1 MMERFRLLFPYGVL
15 LLLAFILF
23 APYFLSGRIFLA
35 ADTLS
40 VVYPW
45 KQYAAPDFEPNNPLI
60 TDPITGV
67 YSDVYNRQL
76 KEGRLT
82 QWNPY
87 ILTGV
92 PAVGSASFG
101 NPGRYYPLKIFL
113 NRYLSTPDA
122 QTVLLFIH
130 VFMMGVF
137 MYLYLIKLGTG
148 VKGALFGAVAYMFNG
163 CAMAWLEIEMWVTVS
178 AWLPLLLLAVER
190 FQGER
195 RLVAAFSGG
204 LVLGMMIL
212 TGGYQLVL
220 YSGLLMTAS
229 LIFAAFQSW
238 RNDKSLNRVS
248 AIAGCFVVACALGL
262 LIGAVEVLPF
272 LELVSE
278 TTRIRRTFDFQEFF
292 AAFGRVPFRYF
303 VTLIFPDFFGS
314 PVLGFNLIPKLPTQ
328 TYMNYSELC
337 MYAGVPTLFAA
348 AAGILT
354 VRAAAARFYLGVLVV
369 VIAMMTGTIIYFPF
383 FKIVPGM
390 SLMNPTR
397 LIFLFTFAFS
407 IMAAFGIGEMEN
419 RTRRG
424 TILLVSIFAFLLL
437 VTVSCSYFAKAPWL
451 VEWFN
456 YEIFPLTADMVGDV
470 QEMKRVRTL
479 SSPVIYRPL
488 FLVSGAF
495 VLFCMFLLVR
505 RRKIS
510 FTVFVLMIGLL
521 GYDLIGF
528 SWNYNTT
535 AARSEIYARTPSVD
549 YLSKQAKPFR
559 VVQDTS
565 HDLGS
570 NTLLPFGIEEVGGYS
585 SFIPD
590 RTTRLLSYIE
600 HGEEAFF
607 DRWVKLGDRPNRM
620 LNLLNA
626 RYLLTAP
633 RHMIT
638 HDHYRL
644 VHTGD
649 LAVYENSDVMPR
661 AYAVHRYTVKKD
673 VDQILRFMGS
683 DEFDMK
689 HEVVL
694 EDEPSAQFVSG
705 TAPVIVESHVVIDA
719 YEPDEIRLS
728 VDLSANGWLVLSD
741 TFYPGWEATVDGTI
755 TAIMRADCNFRAVEV
770 PKGRHT
776 ILFRYRPASVTYG
789 IRLSILGSLI
799 TVAGYV
805 FALRKSSP
813 HE

>member
-1 MMERFRLLFPYGVL
+1 MIAKLRSWLPYGTLLLFAV
-15 LLLAFILF
+15 ILF
-23 APYFLSGRIFLA
+23 APYFLGGKIFLA

-40 VVYPW
+40 DVYPW
-45 KQYAAPDFEPNNPLI
+45 KQYAAPDFEPHNTLI
-60 TDPITGV
+60 TDPVIGV

-101 NPGRYYPLKIFL
+101 NPGRYYPPKMFL

-122 QTVLLFIH
+122 QTVLLFLH
-130 VFMMGVF
+130 VLMMGVS
-137 MYLYLIKLGTG
+137 MYLYLLKLGAG
-148 VKGALFGAVAYMFNG
+148 VRGSLFGAVAYMFNG

-178 AWLPLLLLAVER
+178 AWLPLLLLSVER
-190 FQGER
+190 FYGER
-195 RLVAAFSGG
+195 RMVWSLSAG
-204 LVLGMMIL
+204 LLLGLMVL

-220 YSGLLMTAS
+220 YSGLLMTAC
-229 LIFAAFQSW
+229 LMFVVYRSW
-238 RNDKSLNRVS
+238 RDHKSLTKVL
-248 AIAGCFVVACALGL
+248 AISGCFVTAGVLGL
-262 LIGAVEVLPF
+262 LIGGIEVLPF

-292 AAFGRVPFRYF
+292 AVFGRVPFRYF

-314 PVLGFNLIPKLPTQ
+314 PVIGFNLIPKLPTQ
-328 TYMNYSELC
+328 AYMNYSELC
-337 MYAGVPTLFAA
+337 MYAGVPTLFAV
-348 AAGILT
+348 AAGIFT
-354 VRAAAARFYLGVLVV
+354 VRTAAARFYLGVLIV
-369 VIAMMTGTIIYFPF
+369 VIAMMTGTMVYFPF
-383 FKIVPGM
+383 FKLVPGM

-397 LIFLFTFAFS
+397 LVFLFTFAFS
-407 IMAAFGIGEMEN
+407 VMAAFGIGEMDN
-419 RTRRG
+419 RKEQR
-424 TILLVSIFAFLLL
+424 TILHVIIFAVLLA
-437 VTVSCSYFAKAPWL
+437 VTVICAFFARAPWL

-456 YEIFPLTADMVGDV
+456 HEIFPLTADMVGDV
-470 QEMKRVRTL
+470 LEMKRMRVL

-488 FLVSGAF
+488 LLASGAF
-495 VLFCMFLLVR
+495 VLFCSFAVVR
-505 RRKIS
+505 GRRIS
-510 FTVFVLMIGLL
+510 LAVFALMIGLL

-528 SWNYNTT
+528 SRSYNTT
-535 AARSEIYARTPSVD
+535 SDRASIYAMTPSID

-565 HDLGS
+565 HDLGT
-570 NTLLPFGIEEVGGYS
+570 NTLMPFGIEEIGGYS

-590 RTTRLLSYIE
+590 RTIRLLSYLQ
-600 HGEEAFF
+600 HGEKAFF
-607 DRWVKLGDRPNRM
+607 DRWVKLDDRPNRI
-620 LNLLNA
+620 LDLLNV
-626 RYLLTAP
+626 RYMLTAP

-649 LAVYENSDVMPR
+649 MAVYENTEVMPR

-689 HEVVL
+689 HEIVL

-705 TAPVIVESHVVIDA
+705 TALVIVEPRVVIDA
-719 YEPDEIRLS
+719 YAPDEIRLS
-728 VDLSANGWLVLSD
+728 ADLSANGWLVLSD
-741 TFYPGWEATVDGTI
+741 TFYPGWEATVDGALS
-755 TAIMRADCNFRAVEV
+755 AIRRTNCNFRAVEV
-770 PKGRHT
+770 PKGKHT

-789 IRLSILGSLI
+789 IILTILGSLMTI
-799 TVAGYV
+799 AGYA
-805 FALRKSSP
+805 FALRKPSP